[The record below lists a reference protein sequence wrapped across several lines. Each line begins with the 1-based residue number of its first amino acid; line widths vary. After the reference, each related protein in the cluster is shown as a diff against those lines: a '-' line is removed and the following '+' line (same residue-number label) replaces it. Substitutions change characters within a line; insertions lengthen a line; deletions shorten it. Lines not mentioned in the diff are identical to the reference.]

1 MRKVVCL
8 TAGLAMVMVQV
19 SACST
24 QKGFVNYSDYKKE
37 MPIKAGAWD
46 GQSLGSASASA
57 GGAVWDDCKEKSDKA
72 VRELIANAK
81 GMGGNAI
88 GNVKWGDPE
97 KGGTSEATCRKG
109 WGWVML
115 APFLLTPLFM
125 NTNVRGD
132 VYKIKGSSKSASL
145 FMLPNSI
152 AEENALVEQLVAL

>member
-46 GQSLGSASASA
+46 GALVGNAKGSQ
-57 GGAVWDDCKEKSDKA
+57 GGAVWDDCKEKASDS

-81 GMGGNAI
+81 AMGGNAV
-88 GNVKWGDPE
+88 GNVKWAAN
-97 KGGTSEATCRKG
+97 GTSEATCRKN
-109 WGWVML
+109 WGFVLIW
-115 APFLLTPLFM
+115 PFLLTPLFM
-125 NTNVRGD
+125 SSEISGD
-132 VYKIKGSSKSASL
+132 VYKLKGGAKSAGL
-145 FMLPNSI
+145 YMLPNTV
-152 AEENALVEQLVAL
+152 AEEAALVDQLVAL